1 MLSCLRILAAGA
13 LPAATTVTIA
23 VPASASATASAADRA
38 RRPDADYVCSDLV
51 LSPSGFARGTTACK
65 AQRHKASGS
74 GDIHGTF
81 TLHGVVQERAKP
93 VTVTCKPDP
102 DLPKDPSGAYVRE
115 VFGFHCS

>member
-1 MLSCLRILAAGA
+1 MLSCLRILAAGSLA
-13 LPAATTVTIA
+13 AATTATIA
-23 VPASASATASAADRA
+23 VPASASAADRA
-38 RRPDADYVCSDLV
+38 RRPDADYVCADLV

-65 AQRHKASGS
+65 AQRQKASAS
-74 GDIHGTF
+74 GDIRGTF

-102 DLPKDPSGAYVRE
+102 DLPKDPSGAYVQE